1 VHEGHNSWL
10 AFLYNIQ
17 LGPFDIGSLHVAR
30 FHVLPEWAPEAVPW
44 AVLSALILSLLSY
57 LGTRRIR
64 LVPRGLQTAME
75 FAVTGLTSFTQSI
88 LGEKRGRD
96 FAPFIGTLFMFIL
109 LMNLIGLIPG
119 MKSPTANLNTTAA
132 LAIIVFL
139 TTQYY
144 GMRAHGVLGYFKHM
158 VADVLVLP
166 WYLAMFLAP
175 FMLVLHLISEFARP
189 LSLAMRL
196 FGNITGKEVVLAIL
210 AGLATLTLLLFK
222 LHVEGFE
229 VMGSYVTLKAP
240 AAFGALGLL
249 LSAAIMPL
257 GILMGIIQ
265 ALVFSL
271 LACLY
276 ISLATETEVEAEH
289 A

>member
-1 VHEGHNSWL
+1 MHEGHNSWL

-17 LGPFDIGSLHVAR
+17 LGPLNIGSWHVGRLHV
-30 FHVLPEWAPEAVPW
+30 VPEWVPEAVPW
-44 AVLSALILSLLSY
+44 AILSALILAVLSY
-57 LGTRRIR
+57 LGTRRMR
-64 LVPRGLQTAME
+64 MVPSGLQTITE
-75 FAVTGLTSFTQSI
+75 LAVAGLTSFTQGI

-96 FAPFIGTLFMFIL
+96 LAPFIGTLFIFIL

-132 LAIIVFL
+132 LAIVVFL
-139 TTQYY
+139 ATQYY
-144 GMRAHGVLGYFKHM
+144 GIRTHGALGYFKHM
-158 VADVLVLP
+158 VADVLILP
-166 WYLAMFLAP
+166 WYMAIFLVP
-175 FMLVLHLISEFARP
+175 FMLILHLISEFVRP

-196 FGNITGKEVVLAIL
+196 FGNIMGKEVVLGIL
-210 AGLATLTLLLFK
+210 AGLATLLLALFK

-229 VMGSYVTLKAP
+229 VMGSQVALNAP
-240 AAFGALGLL
+240 PAFGALGLL

-271 LACLY
+271 LASLY
-276 ISLATETEVEAEH
+276 ITLATETEAEH